1 MAYLEQGAIVR
12 ISEITSSPVAIPA
25 SSPVATV
32 IDMSLLSYVHNT
44 INQQEKGRLTYG
56 QLQVTGAGTY
66 VGYLSHTIR
75 TSESTDAAANL
86 PANMRTGWERPAVKG
101 LGIMAIEMSCAL
113 VGENDYALSVELQAE
128 NYNLQADSA
137 VTKSSMIEIL

>member
-12 ISEITSSPVAIPA
+12 ISEITSSPVSIPA

-56 QLQVTGAGTY
+56 QLQISGSGTY
-66 VGYLSHTIR
+66 VG
-75 TSESTDAAANL
+75 
-86 PANMRTGWERPAVKG
+86 
-101 LGIMAIEMSCAL
+101 
-113 VGENDYALSVELQAE
+113 
-128 NYNLQADSA
+128 
-137 VTKSSMIEIL
+137 